1 MNFPQKA
8 MVKQFIKEDMNPDTI
23 ILMGKD
29 WLVTDVGSH
38 DNHREFYLYEQSA
51 SDSDYKDLWQTDIFY
66 NGDTKQFEWSNDS
79 GKAFASF
86 VEPYLLAII
95 NKKV

>member
-8 MVKQFIKEDMNPDTI
+8 MVKQFIKEDMNPSTI

-29 WLVTDVGSH
+29 WLVTQIAE
-38 DNHREFYLYEQSA
+38 REFILYEESTGEC
-51 SDSDYKDLWQTDIFY
+51 KELWSTHIFY
-66 NGDTKQFEWSNDS
+66 NGKLFEWGTDS
-79 GKAFASF
+79 EENFASF
-86 VEPYLLAII
+86 VNPYLLAII